1 MPAKGVAIMRVT
13 DPRVTT
19 VAALAAGTVLGWFLG
34 GRPSP
39 VLRAEG
45 GDRFGETIVTSGSI
59 LTRYDER
66 LKATLKQDAVYFLD
80 YKGGRL
86 LGMIPSYQQVPGST
100 RLIDTFAERD
110 LVADFKLNVETG
122 ARPHFLMTTCE
133 MGQYSLGW
141 APLFV
146 FETTTNQVAVYRI
159 QQQSIGTASTP
170 AFELIEVRPIGSGP
184 QPPLPRP

>member
-1 MPAKGVAIMRVT
+1 MRMT
-13 DPRVTT
+13 RARLTT
-19 VAALAAGTVLGWFLG
+19 AAALAVGIVLGCFLSI
-34 GRPSP
+34 RPAR

-45 GDRFGETIVTSGSI
+45 GDRFGETIVASGSI

-86 LGMIPSYQQVPGST
+86 LGMIPSYQQTPGST

-110 LVADFKLNVETG
+110 LVADFKLDVETG

-146 FETTTNQVAVYRI
+146 FETTTNQVAAYRI
-159 QQQSIGTASTP
+159 QQQSVGRDSTP

-184 QPPLPRP
+184 HPPLPRP